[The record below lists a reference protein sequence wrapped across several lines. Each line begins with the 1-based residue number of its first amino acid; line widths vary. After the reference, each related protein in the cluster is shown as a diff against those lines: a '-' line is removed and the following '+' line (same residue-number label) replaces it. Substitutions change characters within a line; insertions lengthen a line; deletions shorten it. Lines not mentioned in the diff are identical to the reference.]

1 MPAGVGYDAA
11 MACDFGL
18 LYVMKM
24 IESAAGHVN
33 FFWGGLRNSSNS
45 LHPQCSILP
54 RLMAQ
59 ILCTNFASW
68 PANGRSNPASPQDSL
83 SCARCRRTFAN
94 ACHRN
99 STQMPPSALTCI
111 QHLGYSKLALRLRL
125 QRQETTGAG
134 DLGHGRERGFRH
146 S

>member
-18 LYVMKM
+18 LHVMKM
-24 IESAAGHVN
+24 IESAAGYVN

-59 ILCTNFASW
+59 ILCTSRHGLQMEEATRPHLKTRFRVHDAEEHL
-68 PANGRSNPASPQDSL
+68 PTPVTEIQP
-83 SCARCRRTFAN
+83 RR
-94 ACHRN
+94 R
-99 STQMPPSALTCI
+99 
-111 QHLGYSKLALRLRL
+111 LALLHAFNTSAIRN
-125 QRQETTGAG
+125 
-134 DLGHGRERGFRH
+134 
-146 S
+146 

>member
-1 MPAGVGYDAA
+1 MVAGSNPRGGKPEGVGYDAA

-33 FFWGGLRNSSNS
+33 FFLGGLRNSSNS

-83 SCARCRRTFAN
+83 SCARC
-94 ACHRN
+94 
-99 STQMPPSALTCI
+99 
-111 QHLGYSKLALRLRL
+111 
-125 QRQETTGAG
+125 
-134 DLGHGRERGFRH
+134 
-146 S
+146 